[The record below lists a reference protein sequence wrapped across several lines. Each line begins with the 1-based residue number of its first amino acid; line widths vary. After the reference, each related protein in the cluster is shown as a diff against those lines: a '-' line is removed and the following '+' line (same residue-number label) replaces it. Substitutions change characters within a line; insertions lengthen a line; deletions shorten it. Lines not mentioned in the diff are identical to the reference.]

1 MKSDRLL
8 KVIMLKERER
18 QISMCFLRAANAG
31 IKQRKRTIKEGRVRG
46 GRDGGREGKRAS

>member
-8 KVIMLKERER
+8 KVMLKERER